1 MQFFGAILFYGA
13 RSELCAERPRAVS
26 EAERPRDRIFLG
38 EDWDMPA
45 WFYMLRL
52 RSTSLYSGSTRFLE
66 KRIVD
71 HFAGR
76 GCRTTRVDPPI
87 ALAYTEE
94 YPTYKEAFCREQQ
107 VKHWSR
113 AKKEALIRGDVY
125 ELKRLAQ
132 RRKRITTPK

>member
-1 MQFFGAILFYGA
+1 
-13 RSELCAERPRAVS
+13 
-26 EAERPRDRIFLG
+26 
-38 EDWDMPA
+38 MPA

-52 RSTSLYSGSTRFLE
+52 RSASLYSRSTRVLD

-87 ALAYTEE
+87 SLAYTEE
-94 YPTYKEAFCREQQ
+94 YPTYKEAFRREQQ
-107 VKHWSR
+107 VQRWSR